1 MLRPSWGATAL
12 AFHGAPAR
20 LPSPLP
26 INKAARNAERFRAA
40 GWTNHA
46 PDKVH
51 GKRDRLRS
59 HDRLLWNW
67 IKLLGFDGAY
77 TAGVGRFD
85 DGRLAEVFL
94 NADKVGTAIE
104 TQARDAAITAS
115 LFFQNGGA
123 PET

>member
-77 TAGVGRFD
+77 P
-85 DGRLAEVFL
+85 AEDVQQLL
-94 NADKVGTAIE
+94 NTCSENDRRKVIE
-104 TQARDAAITAS
+104 ELYERARAKGLTR
-115 LFFQNGGA
+115 
-123 PET
+123 